1 METMWMLMIDSR
13 EHKHGEIKRK
23 RWVWNESS
31 AEDIADGC
39 DTLHQLADDYPM
51 TTPLFALSHSYL

>member
-1 METMWMLMIDSR
+1 MATMWMLMIDSR

-31 AEDIADGC
+31 AEDTADGC
-39 DTLHQLADDYPM
+39 DTLHQLADD
-51 TTPLFALSHSYL
+51 LFHDNPIICLVS